1 MYFNSIPKIFY
12 DSADTKNPKIV
23 TNLLRRVGVR
33 AKVKVNTALFDTYK
47 VKEGETP
54 EIIAHK
60 LYGDTE
66 LHWVIMLVNN
76 VLDRYHDWPMSTPQ
90 FNQYIAEKYVDSD
103 GESTASDVHHYEIE
117 QDSGSDKIKIEVTD
131 LTNYPTA
138 TTITNYEYEQ
148 TRQDKL
154 REIRLLDP
162 QYVQD
167 FVREYK
173 SLMNESSV

>member
-1 MYFNSIPKIFY
+1 
-12 DSADTKNPKIV
+12 
-23 TNLLRRVGVR
+23 
-33 AKVKVNTALFDTYK
+33 
-47 VKEGETP
+47 
-54 EIIAHK
+54 
-60 LYGDTE
+60 
-66 LHWVIMLVNN
+66 MLTNN

-162 QYVQD
+162 QFVQD
-167 FVREYK
+167 FVREYR

>member
-60 LYGDTE
+60 LWWYRITLG
-66 LHWVIMLVNN
+66 NN
-76 VLDRYHDWPMSTPQ
+76 V
-90 FNQYIAEKYVDSD
+90 
-103 GESTASDVHHYEIE
+103 G
-117 QDSGSDKIKIEVTD
+117 
-131 LTNYPTA
+131 
-138 TTITNYEYEQ
+138 
-148 TRQDKL
+148 
-154 REIRLLDP
+154 
-162 QYVQD
+162 
-167 FVREYK
+167 
-173 SLMNESSV
+173 

>member
-12 DSADTKNPKIV
+12 DSEDTKNPKIV

-33 AKVKVNTALFDTYK
+33 DKVKVNTALFDTYK
-47 VKEGETP
+47 VKEGESP

-90 FNQYIAEKYVDSD
+90 FNQYIADKYVDSD
-103 GESTASDVHHYEIE
+103 GESTASDVQHYEIE

-167 FVREYK
+167 FVREYR